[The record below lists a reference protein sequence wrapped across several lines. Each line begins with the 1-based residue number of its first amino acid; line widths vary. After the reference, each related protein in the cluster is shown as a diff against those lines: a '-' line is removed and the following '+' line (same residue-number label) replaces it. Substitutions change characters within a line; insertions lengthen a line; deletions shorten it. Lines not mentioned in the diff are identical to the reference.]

1 MLIKPA
7 IYFIFCFF
15 MTSIISTLVGPD
27 VMVLSGNV
35 FPTLQIIITV
45 LAAFSFALFTYTD
58 NIEQKLSDLYKKF
71 PESKIDQ
78 AHESIESLKKE
89 LLANAFF
96 VVGIVIMERI
106 VSVIPA
112 EKYLLLIADLRIEGG
127 LISLIF
133 RVSLFLLALLVF
145 IDQGKAF
152 ITAIQFR
159 HIVSKGAG
167 MH

>member
-1 MLIKPA
+1 
-7 IYFIFCFF
+7 
-15 MTSIISTLVGPD
+15 
-27 VMVLSGNV
+27 MVLSGNV
-35 FPTLQIIITV
+35 FSTLQIIITV
-45 LAAFSFALFTYTD
+45 LAALSFAFFTYTD

-71 PESKIDQ
+71 SESKIDQ
-78 AHESIESLKKE
+78 AHESIASLKKE

-96 VVGIVIMERI
+96 VVGIVSLERI